1 MEVLKKV
8 YWLFLDLILYGI
20 MGLIFFATVVGAYLK
35 TMIDKFCYKFFGTL
49 DNIREWIANKISGK
63 RCKCKKDSTK

>member
-1 MEVLKKV
+1 MEVLKKL

-20 MGLIFFATVVGAYLK
+20 MGSIFFATVVGAYLK
-35 TMIDKFCYKFFGTL
+35 TMIDKFCYKLFGTL
-49 DNIREWIANKISGK
+49 DNILEWIANKISGK

>member
-1 MEVLKKV
+1 MEVLKKL

-35 TMIDKFCYKFFGTL
+35 TMIDKYIIKFLEFC
-49 DNIREWIANKISGK
+49 DNTITKISNFFN
-63 RCKCKKDSTK
+63 KKKK